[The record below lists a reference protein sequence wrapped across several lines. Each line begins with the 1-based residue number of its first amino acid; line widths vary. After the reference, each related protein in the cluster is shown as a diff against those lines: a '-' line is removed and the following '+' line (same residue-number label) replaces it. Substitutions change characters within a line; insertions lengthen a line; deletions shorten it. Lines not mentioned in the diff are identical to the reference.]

1 MKPIKVL
8 VVGPDYV
15 AHAPRVK
22 VWKLSEMLESIE
34 ANHLSDSGMGRMI
47 MGLAKRLRKEVK
59 AHKQTKEMLRGEV
72 DGSLIDRN
80 MCNAVDNALGDY
92 RQSSESLDEA
102 VVRMKQELKDTRQRL
117 SEASWTISNMRQ

>member
-8 VVGPDYV
+8 VVGTNGTV
-15 AHAPRVK
+15 ASR
-22 VWKLSEMLESIE
+22 KLVDIE
-34 ANHLSDSGMGRMI
+34 AELQANNLSDSIMGRMI
-47 MGLAKRLRKEVK
+47 AGLAARLRKEVK

-92 RQSSESLDEA
+92 RRSGESLDEA
-102 VVRMKQELKDTRQRL
+102 VARMKQELNETRQRL

>member
-8 VVGPDYV
+8 VVGTNGTV
-15 AHAPRVK
+15 ASR
-22 VWKLSEMLESIE
+22 KLVDIE
-34 ANHLSDSGMGRMI
+34 AELQANNLSDSIMGRMI
-47 MGLAKRLRKEVK
+47 AGLASRLRKEVK

-92 RQSSESLDEA
+92 RRSGESLDEA
-102 VVRMKQELKDTRQRL
+102 VARMKQELNETRQRL